1 MRIKRYD
8 HTRIIITYSF
18 SWKTQ
23 TKALPSYIPFPK
35 KIETGFQVVTSRWLY
50 MTFNTFNAYFQVS
63 HFSLSF
69 CCLYSHPFCS
79 QISTEKKSMA
89 MAPDTSKIIHP
100 AQIQVGFPY
109 FLADLPENHEMTYD
123 FLPISSH
130 IPILNCWVFS
140 DVLLSNRVPWT
151 TPGAFQQP
159 HRRSIFGKAPQ
170 QQLLL
175 PGGSDQIGRAA
186 VKLRHRRMGFQ
197 EGGLRRWESPGS
209 WKSHG
214 KSHRKNMS
222 KKP

>member
-79 QISTEKKSMA
+79 QISTEKKTMA

-100 AQIQVGFPY
+100 AQIQKIPLFSGGFAGKSWNDIWFSTHIIPY
-109 FLADLPENHEMTYD
+109 PHFKLLSFFRCFNLQPRFGRIQVPSN
-123 FLPISSH
+123 SH
-130 IPILNCWVFS
+130 IVGASLAKPRSSSCSSQGAVIKLAGQLWSCATGAWAS
-140 DVLLSNRVPWT
+140 RRVASV
-151 TPGAFQQP
+151 G
-159 HRRSIFGKAPQ
+159 
-170 QQLLL
+170 
-175 PGGSDQIGRAA
+175 
-186 VKLRHRRMGFQ
+186 
-197 EGGLRRWESPGS
+197 RWESPGS
-209 WKSHG
+209 WKSME
-214 KSHRKNMS
+214 KPQ
-222 KKP
+222 KKTWKKQE